1 MSRDFQLIAKM
12 MSVALNDSANPEEA
26 RNAAMKAIELLA
38 KQGMGPDHWHEYRGQ
53 QTGRAQT
60 VEDLISNLQRNAD
73 EADWRRWAEDQKLR
87 REAAAAE
94 RRSKRA
100 ASNRSRTDKVRRG
113 PTEQQSKAARV
124 WAQRVEK
131 QRARQ
136 ADQNWDDFMSQF

>member
-1 MSRDFQLIAKM
+1 MSRDFKLIAKL
-12 MSVALNDSANPEEA
+12 MSIAINDGANPEEA
-26 RNAAMKAIELLA
+26 RNAAMKAVELLA

-60 VEDLISNLQRNAD
+60 VDDFFEGLQREAD
-73 EADWRRWAEDQKLR
+73 EMRRRKWAEDRELR

-94 RRSKRA
+94 RRAKRA

-124 WAQRVEK
+124 WAQKVEA
-131 QRARQ
+131 QRAKQ
-136 ADQNWDDFMSQF
+136 SEQNWDDFMSQF